1 MAAPETL
8 TLSQVSYAFVPGK
21 PALADVSAGFSPGRL
36 TVILGPNGSGKTT
49 LLRLMAGLIP
59 AQSGTVFL
67 SGKDVLKLSSRQ
79 RARHIAMVPQR
90 TEALLD
96 MTVMDLVLL
105 GRTPHLPP
113 FSLEGP
119 VERRLAQEA
128 MAQTGIAS
136 LYDRPAA
143 TLSGGELQR
152 AAIARALCQ
161 HTPVLLLDEPVS
173 SLDIGH
179 QVAVMQLLS
188 RLVKEQQMTVACV
201 LHDLNLAAHFA
212 DEALLLSEGRLIA
225 AGPIEEVLTED
236 KLFKAY
242 GIPVR
247 RIEDGKNF
255 ALMPEMDCWE
265 KLESDMVV
273 RQMKLS
279 R

>member
-79 RARHIAMVPQR
+79 RARHIALVPQR

-119 VERRLAQEA
+119 AERRLAQEA

-188 RLVKEQQMTVACV
+188 RLAKEQQMTVACV

-247 RIEDGKNF
+247 RIEDAKNF
-255 ALMPEMDCWE
+255 ALMPEMGFWE
-265 KLESDMVV
+265 NVEPDMVV
-273 RQMKLS
+273 RRMKLS